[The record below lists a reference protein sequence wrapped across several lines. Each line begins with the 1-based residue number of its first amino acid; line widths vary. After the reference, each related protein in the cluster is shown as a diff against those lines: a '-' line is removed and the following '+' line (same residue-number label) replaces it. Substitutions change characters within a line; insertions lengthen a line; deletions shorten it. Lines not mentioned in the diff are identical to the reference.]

1 MLIDLSIMNVDAL
14 SFLNEN
20 YTGRFDILESV
31 KDIPLNKQM
40 VYILLFN
47 EKAIIVGRGKKNR
60 AKVIF
65 DSLDK
70 FTDHYKAT
78 MVRLYNLYEND
89 AKYTRIIIPCKDKKE
104 SELIEKDLHKKIG
117 GEGIFL
123 TNKIKL
129 ELFSD
134 LDDNSMENMLIK
146 MILISSYNGISDLRN
161 WRKCDLLT
169 QEVWNKI
176 SKKFRIEQDVD
187 EEKKLNVNK
196 NLFR

>member
-1 MLIDLSIMNVDAL
+1 MNVDAL
-14 SFLNEN
+14 NFLNKR
-20 YTGRFDILESV
+20 YAKRFKILESV
-31 KDIPLNKQM
+31 KEIPLNQQM

-47 EKAIIVGRGKKNR
+47 GNAIIVGRGQKNR

-104 SELIEKDLHKKIG
+104 SESIEKNLHNEIG

-123 TNKIKL
+123 TNKIKSG
-129 ELFSD
+129 LFSD
-134 LDDNSMENMLIK
+134 LDDNSLENMLIK
-146 MILISSYNGISDLRN
+146 IILISSYNGISDLRN

-169 QEVWNKI
+169 QEVWNRISEKFKI
-176 SKKFRIEQDVD
+176 KQDVD
-187 EEKKLNVNK
+187 EEKKLKVNK
-196 NLFR
+196 NLFL

>member
-1 MLIDLSIMNVDAL
+1 MNVEAL
-14 SFLNEN
+14 SFLNEK
-20 YTGRFDILESV
+20 YTGRFEILENV
-31 KDIPLNKQM
+31 EDIPIHKQM

-47 EKAIIVGRGKKNR
+47 GKAIIVGRGQKNR

-65 DSLDK
+65 DSLK
-70 FTDHYKAT
+70 RSTDHYKAT
-78 MVRLYNLYEND
+78 MVRLYNLYEKD
-89 AKYTRIIIPCKDKKE
+89 AEYTRIIIPCEDKKE
-104 SELIEKDLHKKIG
+104 SGLIENDLHKRIG

-123 TNKIKL
+123 TDKIKS

-134 LDDNSMENMLIK
+134 LDENSIENMLIK

-169 QEVWNKI
+169 QEMWDKI